1 MIESLWGFVLI
12 SGLVIVTPGPD
23 TAMTIRSTLLQ
34 GRAAGLATA
43 FGVASGQ
50 MIWALA
56 TSVGLVAILLASE
69 PVFNALRL
77 AGAAYLIWLGVQT
90 LHAALRRRAIQAST
104 IGASTGRGLS
114 TSAAF
119 RHGILS
125 DLGNP
130 KMAVFFASVLPQFAV
145 PGQGM
150 LSSLML
156 LGLLFSTMTFVWLA
170 LYAAIIASAG
180 SAYRDSK
187 IGRALEGL
195 MGATLIALGARI
207 AAEQR

>member
-1 MIESLWGFVLI
+1 MTEQLWGFVLI
-12 SGLVIVTPGPD
+12 SVIVIVTPGPD
-23 TAMTIRSTLLQ
+23 TAVTIRSTLLQ
-34 GRAAGLATA
+34 GRAGGLATA

-77 AGAAYLIWLGVQT
+77 AGAAYLVWLGVQT
-90 LHAALRRRAIQAST
+90 LRTALKRGAVRAQT
-104 IGASTGRGLS
+104 TGTGAGRLPS
-114 TSAAF
+114 ASAAF
-119 RHGILS
+119 RHGLLS

-156 LGLLFSTMTFVWLA
+156 LGLVFSSMTFVWLA
-170 LYAAIIASAG
+170 LYATIIASAG

-187 IGRALEGL
+187 IARALEGL

-207 AAEQR
+207 ATEQR